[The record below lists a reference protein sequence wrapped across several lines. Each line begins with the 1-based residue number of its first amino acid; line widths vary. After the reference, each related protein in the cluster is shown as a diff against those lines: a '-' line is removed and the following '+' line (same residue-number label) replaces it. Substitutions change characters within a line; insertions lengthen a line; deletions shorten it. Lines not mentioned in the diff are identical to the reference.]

1 MQVMMVKVLISVSIF
16 NKIFFRFLNDSIK
29 KFFDLIQF
37 LDDLEI
43 R

>member
-1 MQVMMVKVLISVSIF
+1 MQVMMVKVLISIF
-16 NKIFFRFLNDSIK
+16 NKIFFRFFNDSIK

>member
-1 MQVMMVKVLISVSIF
+1 MQVMMVKVLISIF
-16 NKIFFRFLNDSIK
+16 DKIFFRFLNDSIK

>member
-1 MQVMMVKVLISVSIF
+1 MQVMMVKVLISIF
-16 NKIFFRFLNDSIK
+16 NKKNFRFLNDSIK